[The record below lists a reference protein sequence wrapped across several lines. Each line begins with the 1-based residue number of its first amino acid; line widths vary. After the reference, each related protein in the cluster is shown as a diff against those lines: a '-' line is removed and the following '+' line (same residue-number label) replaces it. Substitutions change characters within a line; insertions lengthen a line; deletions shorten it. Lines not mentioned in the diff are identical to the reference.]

1 MWCYCKWELQ
11 SKLRLIKIKGW
22 WILVSGIVVVFYR
35 AWVVVSGMVVHYCAW
50 WIVVFGMGVRRVRI
64 FLFSL
69 CEIMVTSSRKESSLR
84 DMVVA
89 VKIGQSALVS
99 SREEGGFR
107 VYCCNNSES
116 GWRDFVV
123 KNQLNIGDVL
133 LFNLVAM
140 SRFVVHV
147 NPEFD
152 ELGVSFTTELIDM
165 KSSACCSCF
174 PAAFD
179 RSENSRWKRVDVLD
193 YLLKPLEDLLCTCD
207 HHRHHGQRVPQRNGG
222 ARYNHEHFRTVSKS
236 SRCQPEFV
244 KELCQTHV
252 EGSRKCPSYGA
263 KLVSKTLVW
272 DRIKSSELVLQL
284 ELVTERIEEELVFL
298 MQFVFSLVAAAKGD
312 TSEFRASLPQTDTLH
327 D

>member
-1 MWCYCKWELQ
+1 MNSCIWYSCSFLPSLSSCIWDGCSL
-11 SKLRLIKIKGW
+11 LRLMNCCIWDGCSTCQDIPVQFVRDHGDKFQERI
-22 WILVSGIVVVFYR
+22 ILERHGRCGENWPVSLSIQ
-35 AWVVVSGMVVHYCAW
+35 H
-50 WIVVFGMGVRRVRI
+50 
-64 FLFSL
+64 
-69 CEIMVTSSRKESSLR
+69 
-84 DMVVA
+84 
-89 VKIGQSALVS
+89 
-99 SREEGGFR
+99 REEGGVR
-107 VYCCNNSES
+107 VYCCSSES

-152 ELGVSFTTELIDM
+152 ELGVSFTMELIDM

-179 RSENSRWKRVDVLD
+179 CSENSRWKRVDVLD

-207 HHRHHGQRVPQRNGG
+207 HHHHHGQRVPQRNGG

-252 EGSRKCPSYGA
+252 EGSRKAPIYGA
-263 KLVSKTLVW
+263 KLVSKTLV
-272 DRIKSSELVLQL
+272 
-284 ELVTERIEEELVFL
+284 
-298 MQFVFSLVAAAKGD
+298 
-312 TSEFRASLPQTDTLH
+312 
-327 D
+327 